1 MINMDYM
8 TGLNDQQIEAVNHI
22 EGPCLVM
29 AGAGSGKTKVLTT
42 RIINLIEHG
51 VRDYNILAITFTNK
65 AANEMKERVNNLYGP
80 VSSFIGTFHSFG
92 LRVLK
97 ENYRYCG
104 LMPNFNIVDSDDSL
118 SIVKKILKSDNLDPK
133 KYSPYAIRNKISEF
147 KNDMLTDKELD
158 TLFNTPFDKLCVS
171 IYRKYTKMLKDSN
184 DIDFDDLLI
193 MPTKLFMENEEVLMH
208 YQDHYPYIL
217 VDEYQDTN
225 PVQYKMCKLLASRDR
240 NLFVVGDMNQSIYG
254 FRQADYRNIL
264 NFEKD
269 YPECKIIKLEENY
282 RSTNNILN
290 AANSVIKNNINRKDL
305 KLWSQKGDGTRV
317 KYLRAYD
324 EQNEADLVANEIKK
338 LISGGYQPNEIAILY
353 RTNAQSRVMEE
364 AMVKSTIGYR
374 VVGNLEFFGR
384 KEIKDLL
391 AYLRLIYNHNDAIS
405 LRRIIN
411 FPKRGIGDK
420 AVENLEAQAI
430 INNNSL
436 YDNLSSKK
444 ELEFKELI
452 EELTKDYESMSLTE
466 LIEDILVKS
475 GIRQEYEQ
483 DMNLEG
489 ELRLENL
496 EEMKSM
502 TATFE
507 ERDGVINLGDFL
519 EEVSIYAD
527 RNQVVRSGDNIVTLM
542 TMHSAKGLEFK
553 VVFLIGMEEGLF
565 PHNNSMLEEDGIE
578 EERRLC
584 YVGITRAKEVLYLTN
599 AKRRMQFGN
608 PTSNPPSR
616 FINEIDDEY
625 MDRLDTIKDDD
636 AKIKKESMYNEGAN
650 EDIKIGDT
658 IEHETKGLGV
668 VVRVDGP
675 LIDVA
680 FKTGIV
686 KLMKN
691 HKSIKKK

>member
-8 TGLNDQQIEAVNHI
+8 AGLNEQQIEAVNHI
-22 EGPCLVM
+22 DGPCLVM

-42 RIINLIEHG
+42 RIINLINNG

-65 AANEMKERVNNLYGP
+65 AAKEMKDRVEYSYGP

-92 LRVLK
+92 LRVVK
-97 ENYRYCG
+97 ENYNKCG
-104 LMPNFNIVDSDDSL
+104 LMPNFTIVDSDDAL
-118 SIVKKILKSDNLDPK
+118 TIIKKILKSDNLDPK
-133 KYSPYAIRNKISEF
+133 KYSPYAIRAKISEF

-171 IYRKYTKMLKDSN
+171 IYRKYQNMLHESN
-184 DIDFDDLLI
+184 VVDFDDLLVL
-193 MPTKLFMENEEVLMH
+193 PTKLFMEDEFVLMR

-269 YPECKIIKLEENY
+269 YPECVVIKLEENY

-290 AANSVIKNNINRKDL
+290 AANGVIQHNVNRKDL
-305 KLWSQKGDGTRV
+305 NLWSQKGDGVKV
-317 KYLRAYD
+317 KYMRTYD
-324 EQNEADLVANEIKK
+324 EKNEVDFVASEIQKLVDNGYRKK
-338 LISGGYQPNEIAILY
+338 DIAVLY
-353 RTNAQSRVMEE
+353 RTNAQSRVIEE
-364 AMVKSTIGYR
+364 ALLKKNVKYR
-374 VVGNLEFFGR
+374 VVGNLEFYGR

-391 AYLRLIYNHNDAIS
+391 AYLRLIYNKNDSIS

-420 AVENLEAQAI
+420 AIENLEALAKL
-430 INNNSL
+430 NNNSL

-444 ELEFKELI
+444 ELEFKELM
-452 EELTKDYESMSLTE
+452 EELTKDFENMSLTE
-466 LIEDILVKS
+466 LIEDILDKA

-483 DMNLEG
+483 DMNLDG
-489 ELRLENL
+489 EIRLENL
-496 EEMKSM
+496 EEFKSI
-502 TATFE
+502 TQEFE
-507 ERDGVINLGDFL
+507 DREGIINLGDFL
-519 EEVSIYAD
+519 EEISLYAD
-527 RNQVVRSGDNIVTLM
+527 RKQILDDNDLVTLM
-542 TMHSAKGLEFK
+542 TLHAAKGLEFK
-553 VVFLIGMEEGLF
+553 VVFIIGMEEGLF
-565 PHNNSMLEEDGIE
+565 PHSNSMLEEDGIE

-584 YVGITRAKEVLYLTN
+584 YVGITRAKELLYLTN
-599 AKRRMQFGN
+599 TRRRMLFGKETYN
-608 PTSNPPSR
+608 QPSR
-616 FINEIDDEY
+616 FLEEIDKKYVE
-625 MDRLDTIKDDD
+625 RLDTLKDDD
-636 AKIKKESMYNEGAN
+636 VKIKKEEMYTEGGN
-650 EDIKIGDT
+650 EDLKIGDT

-668 VVRVDGP
+668 VVRVDGS